1 MRRREFISTF
11 AVGLAAWPLAARAQ
25 QPTMP
30 VIGFL
35 NSGSPL
41 ELTHFMVAFRHGLEE
56 TGYVEGKN
64 VLIEARWAHGQ
75 YDQLPKLAADLV
87 GRQVAAIAAGGPP
100 AARAA
105 KVATS
110 TIPVV
115 FTSGDD
121 PVKAGLVSS
130 INRPGGNTTGVY
142 LFLTELNTKKLGLLR
157 DLLPQAKVIAVFLNP
172 TSQNAE
178 TQSTDLQAAGN
189 SLGFQIDITN
199 ASTELEIEAGFAT
212 LVKRQTSALIVGND
226 PFFISRRDQFAKL
239 AARNAIPA
247 VYDAR
252 EYTDAGG
259 LMSYGT
265 SIQNA
270 YRQAGVYI
278 GRILKGEQPGDL
290 PVLRPTK
297 FELVLNL
304 KAARALGVTFPPGL
318 LAIADEVIE

>member
-1 MRRREFISTF
+1 
-11 AVGLAAWPLAARAQ
+11 
-25 QPTMP
+25 
-30 VIGFL
+30 
-35 NSGSPL
+35 
-41 ELTHFMVAFRHGLEE
+41 MVAFRHGLEE
-56 TGYVEGKN
+56 IGYVEGKN

-110 TIPVV
+110 TIPIV

-130 INRPGGNTTGVY
+130 LNRPGGNVTGVY

-157 DLLPQAKVIAVFLNP
+157 DLLPQVRVIAVFLNP

-178 TQSTDLQAAGN
+178 IQSTDLQAAGN
-189 SLGFQIDITN
+189 SLGFQIDTTH
-199 ASTELEIEAGFAT
+199 ASSELEIEAGFAA
-212 LVKRQTSALIVGND
+212 LVQRQTSALIVGND
-226 PFFISRRDQFAKL
+226 PFFISRREQFVTL

-278 GRILKGEQPGDL
+278 GRISR
-290 PVLRPTK
+290 V
-297 FELVLNL
+297 NN
-304 KAARALGVTFPPGL
+304 RAICQSYGPPNSSSY
-318 LAIADEVIE
+318 